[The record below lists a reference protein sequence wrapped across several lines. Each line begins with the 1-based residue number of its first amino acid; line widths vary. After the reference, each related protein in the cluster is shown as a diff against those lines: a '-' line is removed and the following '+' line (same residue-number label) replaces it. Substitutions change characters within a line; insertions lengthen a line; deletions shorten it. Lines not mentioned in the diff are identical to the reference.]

1 MKEVIKMKKFYEKY
15 RKKWWFWFIAV
26 SIIVTI
32 VDCIGLLFYDPQP
45 VPNQSST
52 SKYSV
57 KNGLVVDYQTYHT
70 SERGQFYGLDGTDVF
85 EIVVIVTERAT
96 VEDTLDQNYEN
107 AYELIKNYDLTA
119 YHTFKYK
126 AIAINE
132 NGEEYT
138 MMSFN
143 IYAPWIK
150 KISDEW
156 TANGAIRVKAY
167 ATDEYMDEGLKR
179 RLK

>member
-32 VDCIGLLFYDPQP
+32 VDCIGLLFYDPQV

-119 YHTFKYK
+119 YHTFKYT
-126 AIAINE
+126 AIAVDE
-132 NGEEYT
+132 KGEEYT

-150 KISDEW
+150 KIKETW
-156 TANGAIRVKAY
+156 TANGTTTVKAY
-167 ATDEYMDEGLKR
+167 ATDRYIDESLKQK
-179 RLK
+179 LQ